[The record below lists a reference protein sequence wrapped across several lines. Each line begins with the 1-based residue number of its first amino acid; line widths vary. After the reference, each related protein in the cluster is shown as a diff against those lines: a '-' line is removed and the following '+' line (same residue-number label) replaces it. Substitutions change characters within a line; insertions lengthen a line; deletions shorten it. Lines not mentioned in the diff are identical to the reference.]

1 MQKTAI
7 LIAMLGGITVSSV
20 ANAANSQATMKIEGS
35 IVPATCN
42 INLNG
47 STSSVLSLGKISAAQ
62 LAQSGI
68 TNGITELPNKVV
80 TLNISCPSPTS
91 VGFQVMDLGVKAGQV
106 DLAGVKNAGLFSLGT
121 TKSGA
126 ITGGYFINFDSGKV
140 DARNVVSFISSN
152 TSGTN
157 WNQYTGMIDAAKKS
171 VYSWS
176 ATTGQN
182 TPAIGLSH
190 QVLLNVH
197 PYINPLSAADL
208 ADKIE
213 LRGEAT
219 YDLVYL

>member
-7 LIAMLGGITVSSV
+7 LIAMLSGITVSSV
-20 ANAANSQATMKIEGS
+20 ANAANSQATMKVEGS

-47 STSSVLSLGKISAAQ
+47 STSSVLSLGKITAAQ
-62 LAQSGI
+62 LAQSG
-68 TNGITELPNKVV
+68 TTELPNKVV
-80 TLNISCPSPTS
+80 TLNINCPSPTL
-91 VGFQVMDLGVKAGQV
+91 VGFQVMDLGEKAGQV
-106 DLAGVKNAGLFSLGT
+106 DLSGVKDVGLFSLGT

-126 ITGGYFINFDSGKV
+126 IAGGYFIGFASGKV

-152 TSGTN
+152 TSGAN
-157 WNQYTGMIDAAKKS
+157 WNKHTGMIDAAKKS

-176 ATTGQN
+176 ATSGQN
-182 TPAIGLSH
+182 APAIGLSH
-190 QVLLNVH
+190 QVLLTLH
-197 PYINPLSAADL
+197 PYINPLSAADS